1 MSTVAGRDALLTI
14 SSILTLQAWPFA
26 SISAADLM
34 KQQPSLRPRRVY
46 LIVNGDLRLSANQK
60 CWPAQEKMEAALSRA
75 LQAEGWKMI
84 RAHLYDR
91 AKRHGFID
99 SQKMGLE
106 IFRALDLDAPLIVAE
121 AVWQYSQHILPGLFS
136 HRGPVLTVANW

>member
-1 MSTVAGRDALLTI
+1 MVVRLCLKPEFMKPVA
-14 SSILTLQAWPFA
+14 
-26 SISAADLM
+26 
-34 KQQPSLRPRRVY
+34 RPGKRFVY
-46 LIVNGDLRLSANQK
+46 LIANGDLRLSANQK
-60 CWPAQEKMEAALSRA
+60 CWPAQEKMEAALNRA

-84 RAHLYDR
+84 RAHPYDR

-121 AVWQYSQHILPGLFS
+121 AVWQYS
-136 HRGPVLTVANW
+136 